1 MPFRPPF
8 LAAGE
13 RFIKNKISCRIKI
26 NFSVIVEHHGDDVC
40 GGGGVCVDRR
50 RNSCTVPIVGNLWG
64 GSFSFPPEP
73 IGVKLL
79 TIRGHILKT

>member
-8 LAAGE
+8 LAVGE

-40 GGGGVCVDRR
+40 GGGGVVLIDDEIP
-50 RNSCTVPIVGNLWG
+50 VL
-64 GSFSFPPEP
+64 F
-73 IGVKLL
+73 LL
-79 TIRGHILKT
+79 